1 MCSHQTASRWIA
13 AIWFWKERSTS
24 RSAGYKTVTEPA
36 RQPEDL
42 AQGQAQEGGLGGTS
56 IPHRLQVRKADRRR
70 SGELG

>member
-1 MCSHQTASRWIA
+1 MQPPDGVPLDCGDLVLEGAQHLQVCG
-13 AIWFWKERSTS
+13 
-24 RSAGYKTVTEPA
+24 GYKTVTEPA
-36 RQPEDL
+36 RQPEGL